1 MQTRHLLA
9 VSVALAC
16 WCSAPTAFAVKA
28 ALPHVDDV
36 PAGTRYS
43 IDGLWRVQSIG
54 KRVRIEAGRAVV
66 VDPWKHL
73 FIFDVEKDMVV
84 IRDIV
89 ASGAGTFEGD
99 DLPLQGRWNARLDDA
114 EEVLEVTVAGA
125 MGEAKYRMVRVPDEV
140 EPEVEPEEEATGPP
154 AAVPARQVGA
164 AGNLGCPGKQ
174 SYFSTL
180 RGGSCWTCPDGYK
193 RTARA
198 MDSPHACKKRKSL
211 TGPWLPA
218 RHIGS
223 AWGCPKGQFHIGP
236 VGGGHCFTCPSGYKR
251 VHVAGADSRMCVLRG

>member
-1 MQTRHLLA
+1 MHIRHILSALLA
-9 VSVALAC
+9 LVCC
-16 WCSAPTAFAVKA
+16 WSAPAALAVKA

-36 PAGTRYS
+36 PEGRAQS

-89 ASGAGTFEGD
+89 AAGAGAFEGD
-99 DLPLQGRWNARLDDA
+99 DLPLQGRWKARLDDT
-114 EEVLEVTVAGA
+114 EETLNVTVAGA
-125 MGEAKYRMVRVPDEV
+125 MGEVTYQMVRVPDEV
-140 EPEVEPEEEATGPP
+140 EPEVEADEPDAGPP
-154 AAVPARQVGA
+154 AAMPARQVGA
-164 AGNLGCPGKQ
+164 VGNLGCPGKQ

-198 MDSPHACKKRKSL
+198 MSSPHACKKRKSL

-236 VGGGHCFTCPSGYKR
+236 VGGGHCYTCPAGYKR